1 MCDPKEVFKAL
12 PHVNTIWVTDDGHF
26 HLHPHNGGEEIN
38 RDEELPIVEDNGG
51 EEINRGDELPIVD
64 NGGESLK
71 EDKPRSKGRPKNK

>member
-38 RDEELPIVEDNGG
+38 RDEELPIV
-51 EEINRGDELPIVD
+51 D